1 MRYPGS
7 PQNKSVGGAWDWE
20 LECSLSWRLLTD
32 LGINRIGGRMFG
44 SSEGEWVEL
53 VEQWSGEA
61 IT

>member
-1 MRYPGS
+1 VRYPGS
-7 PQNKSVGGAWDWE
+7 AQNKSVGGAWDWE

-53 VEQWSGEA
+53 VE
-61 IT
+61 

>member
-7 PQNKSVGGAWDWE
+7 PQNKSVGGDWGWE

-32 LGINRIGGRMFG
+32 LGINRTEGRMSGF
-44 SSEGEWVEL
+44 SEGEWVEL